1 MVEVKLQQVDLT
13 TFNSL
18 PVVYGLPQFFAL
30 GGNGQIKIW
39 PQPSVTV
46 ISAGLKI
53 TFELSSSDPS
63 ALSTTA

>member
-1 MVEVKLQQVDLT
+1 MVEVKLLQVEQA

-18 PVVYGLPQFFAL
+18 PSVYGLPQFFTL

-39 PQPSVTV
+39 PQPSTEV

-53 TFELSSSDPS
+53 TFEITSADPS